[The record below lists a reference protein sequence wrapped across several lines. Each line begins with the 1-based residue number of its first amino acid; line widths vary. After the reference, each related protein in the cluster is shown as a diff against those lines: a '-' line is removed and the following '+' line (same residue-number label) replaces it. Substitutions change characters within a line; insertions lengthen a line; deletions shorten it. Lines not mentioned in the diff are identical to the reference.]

1 MSSTPI
7 ATRRSHALLLRLFP
21 VICALPILLGI
32 GCYLLIKTASSQ
44 DADVQQRAR
53 TYITRTL
60 EQVENEIGHNIINY
74 AKWGEAYKHLHLKVD
89 RFWANEERNVGDIP
103 YELYGYNGVFV
114 LDPQDRTVYAV
125 IDGQPTERTAAQW
138 LEGDIT
144 ALLAATRKRP
154 GETESLVR
162 ILSVGGVPALVAAA
176 TITPGASYGVP
187 PGGGVPSVMLFV
199 NVLDPATLAHLSDTY
214 GLPTLQASRLPLP
227 DHESLRPLDSPLLL
241 NWQPPRPGAQLL
253 RRTLPVFL
261 AGVLLL
267 GLVLA
272 LLIRHA
278 LNSAR
283 QLDQQFDALVA
294 SQTELSR
301 SERRFRELAE
311 AASDWLWESDAEGRI
326 AYLSE
331 RFARITGHAPGSW
344 LGRPLAELFSTET
357 TSLADWLLDNARHL
371 DERQVLRCH
380 YRDRL
385 GHSRV
390 CEITARPLPKG
401 AGFRGTASDITAAVN
416 AQAEIEH
423 LSQHDSLTGLANRLQ
438 LQHYLAA
445 QLAQPSTPLTL
456 LSLDLDRFKPIND
469 SLGHAAGDRVLQEIA
484 RRLQASLRPGGLVAR
499 LGGDEFIVVLL
510 GHLDATTV
518 DQICARLVTAIAR
531 PILLEE
537 QTVSVGTSIGIA
549 QAPGQAD
556 QVEELLRLA
565 DIALYQAKAAGRNGW
580 CFHAPAMDAEL
591 SQRRDLEQELRQAL
605 ARDQLRLS
613 YLPRRSVADG
623 GLCGVEVQVQWAHPV
638 RGLLPPD
645 AFLPLAEELGL
656 GASLGIWLLEGACR
670 SAAAWSLP
678 LKLVVSL
685 SPRQFA
691 AAGELLEAVAQTV
704 QATGLAAERLE
715 LQLPDTLLHADCDQQ
730 LDHLQALKALGVRL
744 SLADFGRGL
753 TAFEAL
759 RQPWLDGISLDSRVI
774 THLERQHADAA
785 IAQALIGLGRTLG
798 LKVAATDVETPG
810 QLHWLRAQHCDEV
823 QGALFGHALSASELT
838 ALLDRELRA
847 G

>member
-1 MSSTPI
+1 MSPTPI

-138 LEGDIT
+138 LEGDLT
-144 ALLAATRKRP
+144 ALLAATRQRP

-176 TITPGASYGVP
+176 TITPGASYGVT
-187 PGGGVPSVMLFV
+187 PGTGVPSVMLFV

-283 QLDQQFDALVA
+283 QLDQQFDALIA
-294 SQTELSR
+294 SQAELSR
-301 SERRFRELAE
+301 SESRFRELAE

-344 LGRPLAELFSTET
+344 LGRPLAELFSSET
-357 TSLADWLLDNARHL
+357 TRLADWLLDKARQL

-390 CEITARPLPKG
+390 CEITARPLPKD

-510 GHLDATTV
+510 GHLDVATV
-518 DQICARLVTAIAR
+518 DQICARLVSAIGR
-531 PILLEE
+531 PIPLEE

-549 QAPGQAD
+549 QAPEQAS
-556 QVEELLRLA
+556 QVEDLLRLA

-580 CFHAPAMDAEL
+580 CFHAPAMDAQL

-605 ARDQLRLS
+605 ARDQVRLA
-613 YLPRRSVADG
+613 YLPRRRTADG
-623 GLCGVEVQVQWAHPV
+623 TLSGVEAQLHWAHPI
-638 RGLLPPD
+638 RGTLPPE
-645 AFLPLAEELGL
+645 AFLPLAEETGLSAPLGL
-656 GASLGIWLLEGACR
+656 WLLDSACR
-670 SAAAWSLP
+670 AAAAWPAP
-678 LKLVVSL
+678 LRLVISV
-685 SPRQFA
+685 SPRQFDDA
-691 AAGELLEAVAQTV
+691 KALVEAVAQALQTS
-704 QATGLAAERLE
+704 GLAAERLE
-715 LQLPDTLLHADCDQQ
+715 LQLPEALLRVDGDPPLPQ
-730 LDHLQALKALGVRL
+730 LQALNALGVRL
-744 SLADFGRGL
+744 SLADFGKGL
-753 TAFEAL
+753 GAFDAL
-759 RQPWLDGISLDSRVI
+759 RQPLLEGISLDSQLI
-774 THLERQHADAA
+774 AHLDQRQADAA

-798 LKVAATDVETPG
+798 LRVAATGVETSG
-810 QLHWLRAQHCDEV
+810 QLAWLKAQHCAEV
-823 QGALFGHALSASELT
+823 QGPLFGHALFDRELA
-838 ALLDRELRA
+838 ALLDTDLRA